1 MADATVL
8 AGTADSR
15 ADRCAAVRQ
24 VMTGFGRIGGS
35 VSAVIGQPSTGR
47 LQELIAAGPPAGL
60 LARGRGLSYGDAALN
75 RDGIV
80 VTPVSAAAV
89 ELDQDRQTVTASA
102 GTTFAQI
109 LSRIVP
115 AGFIL
120 PVLAG
125 TAHLTVGGAIAADV
139 HGKNHRQAGSLS
151 AWVERIELLDG
162 TGEVRQLSLVSDP
175 LALRATVGGMGL
187 TGVVLS
193 ATIRLRRIATSMVH
207 VVWRRAAN
215 LDAALSM
222 LEATT
227 AQYSVARIDAT
238 APGPSLGRG
247 VVEQADHALRA
258 DLSGTRYELSY
269 RQRQPRRVPATPV
282 PLATPLTAR
291 ALGSLRSAAAARER
305 SGLADLATFFHPL
318 DAVQGWNRALG
329 PHGLVR
335 YQFVV
340 PLGAEAVL
348 ADVLASVQRHRC
360 APVRCT
366 LSRFGIASGGPLSFP
381 LTGWCL
387 GVDMPAGQA
396 QLSVLLTA
404 LDMRV
409 AEAGGRIY
417 LAEDTRLGQY
427 AFESMY
433 RQLPDWQA
441 VRARLDPRGVFQS
454 DLGRR
459 LGLC

>member
-1 MADATVL
+1 MAVAT
-8 AGTADSR
+8 DSLVN
-15 ADRCAAVRQ
+15 RCAAVRQ

-35 VSAVIGQPSTGR
+35 ESTVIGMPSVGR
-47 LQELIAAGPPAGL
+47 LQELIAARPPAGL
-60 LARGRGLSYGDAALN
+60 IARGRGLSYGDAALN

-80 VTPVSAAAV
+80 VTPVTAAAV
-89 ELDQDRQTVTASA
+89 GLDQDRQTVTATAS
-102 GTTFAQI
+102 TTFAQI

-120 PVLAG
+120 PVLPG
-125 TAHLTVGGAIAADV
+125 TGQLTVGGAIAADV

-151 AWVERIELLDG
+151 AWVERVELLDG

-175 LALRATVGGMGL
+175 LGLRATVGGMGL

-193 ATIRLRRIATSMVH
+193 ATIRLRRIETSTIH
-207 VVWRRAAN
+207 VVSRRAVD

-227 AQYSVARIDAT
+227 AQYSVAWIDAA
-238 APGPSLGRG
+238 APGRSLGRG

-258 DLSGTRYELSY
+258 DESGTRHELSY
-269 RQRQPRRVPATPV
+269 RQRRPRRVPATPV
-282 PLATPLTAR
+282 PLVTPLAAR
-291 ALGSLRSAAAARER
+291 ALGSLRFAAAARER

-318 DAVQGWNRALG
+318 DALQGWSRALG
-329 PHGLVR
+329 PHGLVQ
-335 YQFVV
+335 YQCVV

-348 ADVLASVQRHRC
+348 ADVLALVQRHRC
-360 APVRCT
+360 ASVRST
-366 LSRFGIASGGPLSFP
+366 LRRFGIASGGPLSFP
-381 LTGWCL
+381 LAGWCL
-387 GVDMPAGQA
+387 AVDMPAGQG
-396 QLSVLLTA
+396 QLSALLTR

-417 LAEDTRLGQY
+417 LSEDTRLGQY

-433 RQLPDWQA
+433 RELPDWQA

-459 LGLC
+459 LSLC

>member
-1 MADATVL
+1 MAVATAL
-8 AGTADSR
+8 AGTDGSLANR
-15 ADRCAAVRQ
+15 YAAVRQ
-24 VMTGFGRIGGS
+24 ELTGFGRIGGS
-35 VSAVIGQPSTGR
+35 ASAVIGLPSIGR
-47 LQELIAAGPPAGL
+47 LQELIAARPPAGL
-60 LARGRGLSYGDAALN
+60 IARGRGLSYGDAALN

-80 VTPVSAAAV
+80 VAPVTAAAV
-89 ELDQDRQTVTASA
+89 DLDPDRQTVTATAS
-102 GTTFAQI
+102 TTFAEV
-109 LSRIVP
+109 LRRIVP

-120 PVLAG
+120 PVLPG
-125 TAHLTVGGAIAADV
+125 TGHLTVGGAIAADV

-151 AWVERIELLDG
+151 AWVERVELLDG
-162 TGEVRQLSLVSDP
+162 TGEVRQLSVLSDP
-175 LALRATVGGMGL
+175 LGLRATVGGMGL

-193 ATIRLRRIATSMVH
+193 ATIRLRRIETGMIH
-207 VVWRRAAN
+207 VVSRRAAD
-215 LDAALSM
+215 LDSALSM

-227 AQYSVARIDAT
+227 AQYSVAWIDAA
-238 APGPSLGRG
+238 APGRSLGRG
-247 VVEQADHALRA
+247 VVEQADHALTA
-258 DLSGTRYELSY
+258 DDFGAGHRLSY
-269 RQRQPRRVPATPV
+269 RQRQPRRVPAAPV
-282 PLATPLTAR
+282 PLVTPLTAR
-291 ALGSLRSAAAARER
+291 ALGSLRFAAAARER
-305 SGLADLATFFHPL
+305 SRLADLATFFHPL
-318 DAVQGWNRALG
+318 DAVPGWNRALACR
-329 PHGLVR
+329 GLVH

-348 ADVLASVQRHRC
+348 AEVLRSVQRQRC
-360 APVRCT
+360 APVFGT

-387 GVDMPAGQA
+387 AVGVPVGQA
-396 QLSVLLTA
+396 QLSALLTG

-417 LAEDTRLGQY
+417 LADDTRLGQY

-433 RQLPDWQA
+433 RELPGWQT